1 VLVFP
6 RDLDGGKKICEVLAE
21 KYATSLILFDQEKIG
36 DILKTFD
43 LVVAIM
49 AVGILVRS
57 ICHYLNNK
65 WTDTPIVAVDSS
77 LSCAVPVIGGHHGAN
92 ELAQYLAEQLDLFPA
107 VTTATDSAGKKNL
120 EKIAEAVGSM
130 IVNREA
136 SKEVNLAFLRKE
148 VPVLRLKGPKIIL
161 VDNDVAVLK
170 SRGLVLGLGTRK
182 GVSAQEVLMAVD
194 SALELIG
201 RKRNDI
207 GIIATAWLKRE
218 ERGISEAAEILGKKV
233 VYLTADILNVQ
244 IPTTQSRAT
253 DLGLA
258 GVAEP
263 AVLAIATRLIMPK
276 RVFGRVTVALGE

>member
-1 VLVFP
+1 MVFP
-6 RDLDGGKKICEVLAE
+6 RDLEGGKKICQVLSE
-21 KYATSLILFDQEKIG
+21 KYAASLILFEQEKLG
-36 DILKTFD
+36 DILRTYD
-43 LVVAIM
+43 LIVAVM

-57 ICHYLNNK
+57 ICHHLNNK
-65 WTDTPIVAVDSS
+65 WTDTPLVAVDSS

-120 EKIAEAVGSM
+120 EKIAQTIGSM

-136 SKEVNLAFLRKE
+136 SKEVNLAFLREE

-170 SRGLVLGLGTRK
+170 NRGLVLGLGTRK

-194 SALELIG
+194 SALEIVG
-201 RKRNDI
+201 RKRKDL
-207 GIIATAWLKRE
+207 GAIATAWLKRDE
-218 ERGISEAAEILGKKV
+218 KGISEAAEILGKDV
-233 VYLTADILNVQ
+233 IYLTADILNVQ
-244 IPTTQSRAT
+244 IPTTQSRAV

-263 AVLAIATRLIMPK
+263 AVLAIATKLIMPK